1 MPNTQPR
8 SMRAAIRTQYGQPE
22 VLKIAEIDRPECEED
37 EVLVEVRSAAV
48 NPYDWHGMTG
58 TPYITRMGSGWS
70 KPKDTGLGVDV
81 SGVVT
86 AVGAQVSDFA
96 VGDEVFGCAD
106 GAYAE
111 FVAAKAD
118 SLARKPANTPFDEAA
133 AVPVA
138 ALAAL
143 QGLRDHGKLQSGQ
156 RVLVNGASGGVGTFA
171 VQLAKHL
178 GATVTGVCSASNARM
193 VRSLGADHVVDY
205 TTEDFTETASA
216 YDVIFDNMGN
226 RKMSEIK
233 RCLSPSGCY
242 VVVGGPKRPILGPL
256 LHMIKAMVSF
266 MFGSQRAAAFMTQRK
281 RADLEFLADL
291 LSAGALRSV
300 VETKYPLDQVGMA
313 MTHLA
318 TGHAKGKL
326 VLQP

>member
-1 MPNTQPR
+1 MPNKQPCR
-8 SMRAAIRTQYGQPE
+8 MRAAIRTQYGQPE
-22 VLKIAEIDRPECEED
+22 VLKIADIVCPEYEED

-81 SGVVT
+81 SGVVA
-86 AVGAQVSDFA
+86 AVGAQVSEFA

-111 FVAAKAD
+111 YVAAKAD

-178 GATVTGVCSASNARM
+178 GATVTGICSASNARM
-193 VRSLGADHVVDY
+193 VLSLGADHVVDY
-205 TTEDFTETASA
+205 TTEDFTEDASA

-226 RKMSEIK
+226 RTMSEIK

-242 VVVGGPKRPILGPL
+242 VVVGGPKGIILGPL
-256 LHMIKAMVSF
+256 VHMIKAMVSF

-300 VETKYPLDQVGMA
+300 VETKYPLEQVGMA

-318 TGHAKGKL
+318 TGRAKGKL